1 MLGLPGLGVPELLL
15 LIVLALII
23 FGPGKL
29 PDVGRSVGRA
39 INEFKRAS
47 TEISREYIE
56 PKKVEEDIEE
66 PNKA

>member
-29 PDVGRSVGRA
+29 PDVGRSVGKA
-39 INEFKRAS
+39 IGEFRRAS
-47 TEISREYIE
+47 SEIHREAVDRPEEAVTE
-56 PKKVEEDIEE
+56 KK
-66 PNKA
+66 P

>member
-29 PDVGRSVGRA
+29 PEVGRSVGRA
-39 INEFKRAS
+39 IGEFRRAS
-47 TEISREYIE
+47 TEAHREDVGRPE
-56 PKKVEEDIEE
+56 EGQGKK
-66 PNKA
+66 KA

>member
-29 PDVGRSVGRA
+29 PEVGRSVGKA
-39 INEFKRAS
+39 IGEFRRAS
-47 TEISREYIE
+47 AEGHRDDAAGPGDGQVE
-56 PKKVEEDIEE
+56 KKS
-66 PNKA
+66 

>member
-39 INEFKRAS
+39 INEFRRAS
-47 TEISREYIE
+47 TEISREYTE
-56 PKKVEEDIEE
+56 PKKIEE
-66 PNKA
+66 EKENPNEA

>member
-29 PDVGRSVGRA
+29 PEVGRSVGKA
-39 INEFKRAS
+39 IGEFRRAS
-47 TEISREYIE
+47 SEVHREI
-56 PKKVEEDIEE
+56 VEQTQEAPGE
-66 PNKA
+66 KQS